1 MLPPSLPPQPPA
13 VPQPLLPPPLLPPPT
28 PPTAPP
34 GNDHGVELRG
44 QEFLIVGASI
54 AALLLA
60 TAAWCLYRRRC
71 RKRPA
76 PSDGSQKALSGKSG
90 GTQSAFAERQA
101 AAGRTLLQEKAFMD
115 PLPPPSRAHS
125 TRAEPCRTGSTSL
138 ASFAKQN
145 ADATPPWLVA
155 SRAFH
160 SGEPRNGDG
169 GGFGMVA
176 LGRGTESRAAE
187 RARESLGKRAA
198 GAAAAAARQLES
210 LSPTKLGA
218 RLSLTASP
226 TKHRASLSG
235 YPSLAASPTKVGESI
250 GERLPPTKHRTR
262 SSHAKPESRQPG
274 GVLSPTRHERSRRV
288 RTAKGRSTDVEAVEE
303 PEELGGHAAALRGR
317 LAARQASLD
326 VLDC

>member
-13 VPQPLLPPPLLPPPT
+13 GPQPLLPPPLPPPPA
-28 PPTAPP
+28 PPTTPP

-44 QEFLIVGASI
+44 KEFLIVGVSLI
-54 AALLLA
+54 VLLLA
-60 TAAWCLYRRRC
+60 IAAWCLYRRRC
-71 RKRPA
+71 RKKPA
-76 PSDGSQKALSGKSG
+76 PDGGSQKVRSGKLG

-101 AAGRTLLQEKAFMD
+101 AAGRSLLQEKAFTD
-115 PLPPPSRAHS
+115 PLPPPTRAHS
-125 TRAEPCRTGSTSL
+125 ARAEPCRTGSASL
-138 ASFAKQN
+138 ASFAKQT

-160 SGEPRNGDG
+160 SGEPRNADG

-187 RARESLGKRAA
+187 RARESLGKRAV

-210 LSPTKLGA
+210 LSPTKLGT

-226 TKHRASLSG
+226 TKLGAKLSLAVSPTKLGSRLSPPKHRASLSG
-235 YPSLAASPTKVGESI
+235 HPSLTASPTKPGESI

-274 GVLSPTRHERSRRV
+274 GALSPTRRERSRRV
-288 RTAKGRSTDVEAVEE
+288 RTAKGRSA
-303 PEELGGHAAALRGR
+303 
-317 LAARQASLD
+317 D